1 VIRNQLALCDFTNKL
16 SEHLYSQSIY
26 TPPHNV
32 SHLETRKFDK
42 LSIPWTDAFMKTIT
56 VREMKAHWSEVE
68 AQVREGETF
77 EVINRGRPTVRIIP
91 AAPRRI
97 LTWDDHL
104 ATAIPAS
111 GRSAEDTIAAD
122 REGRW

>member
-1 VIRNQLALCDFTNKL
+1 
-16 SEHLYSQSIY
+16 
-26 TPPHNV
+26 
-32 SHLETRKFDK
+32 
-42 LSIPWTDAFMKTIT
+42 MKTIT

-77 EVINRGRPTVRIIP
+77 EVVNRGRPTVRIV
-91 AAPRRI
+91 AASPKRVLI
-97 LTWDDHL
+97 WDDHL

-111 GRSAEDTIAAD
+111 GRSAEKAVAAD

>member
-1 VIRNQLALCDFTNKL
+1 
-16 SEHLYSQSIY
+16 
-26 TPPHNV
+26 
-32 SHLETRKFDK
+32 
-42 LSIPWTDAFMKTIT
+42 MKTIS

-68 AQVREGETF
+68 AQVRDGETF

-97 LTWDDHL
+97 LLWEDHL

-111 GRSAEDTIAAD
+111 GHSAEATVATD